1 MTFKPSY
8 KSKRQLPDLPFLWS
22 LLELRRPRIRKPS
35 SQVLTVHEFAQL
47 AKRRVPKAVYDY
59 VEGSASDEISYGW
72 TRDALNRVE
81 FNPQTLVDVSQIDT
95 TVEILGKKIDL
106 PIMFAPTGYTR
117 FMHHTGEPAVAEV
130 AAANN
135 LVYGLSTMGTTSPA
149 ELGLAVPQARKWF
162 QIYLMRERAAT
173 LDVIA
178 QAREGKF
185 EALILTVDTPL
196 AGLRI
201 RDLRNGLTIPPR
213 INWGTLF
220 QVIKKPRWWF
230 NMITTKKLE
239 FAAFRGWNRSLVE
252 LAGVIFD
259 PSINTDDIKWLQK
272 QWSGPI
278 IVKGIQSVA
287 DAKRVAALGV
297 QGIVVSNHGGRQ
309 LDRGTV
315 PIEVLPEIVKAVG
328 KKVDVYLDGG
338 IMSGQDVYAA
348 IAMGAKA
355 VFIGRAYLY
364 GIMADGGRGV
374 NRVIEIMK
382 RDLVTTMGLAGA
394 QTIDDIHKLGAKLRP

>member
-1 MTFKPSY
+1 
-8 KSKRQLPDLPFLWS
+8 
-22 LLELRRPRIRKPS
+22 
-35 SQVLTVHEFAQL
+35 VHEFAQL

-394 QTIDDIHKLGAKLRP
+394 QTIGDIHKLGAKLRP

>member
-1 MTFKPSY
+1 
-8 KSKRQLPDLPFLWS
+8 
-22 LLELRRPRIRKPS
+22 
-35 SQVLTVHEFAQL
+35 
-47 AKRRVPKAVYDY
+47 
-59 VEGSASDEISYGW
+59 
-72 TRDALNRVE
+72 
-81 FNPQTLVDVSQIDT
+81 
-95 TVEILGKKIDL
+95 
-106 PIMFAPTGYTR
+106 
-117 FMHHTGEPAVAEV
+117 
-130 AAANN
+130 
-135 LVYGLSTMGTTSPA
+135 
-149 ELGLAVPQARKWF
+149 
-162 QIYLMRERAAT
+162 
-173 LDVIA
+173 
-178 QAREGKF
+178 
-185 EALILTVDTPL
+185 
-196 AGLRI
+196 
-201 RDLRNGLTIPPR
+201 
-213 INWGTLF
+213 
-220 QVIKKPRWWF
+220 
-230 NMITTKKLE
+230 MITTKKLE

-315 PIEVLPEIVKAVG
+315 PIEVLPEIAKAVG